1 MTQGIQCS
9 RCGWQNDSSA
19 IMCGGCGQPLRASG
33 AALGYGPSVDVVA
46 PAGSPTAAPVN
57 SDSDMPTVQGVALTQ
72 PMAQTASIPN
82 RISQGQPAAW
92 PGTSSGPAARPATR
106 RSWWRGPLAALIV
119 LGVLAALIVGA
130 WALVIRPVAHAQ
142 ADGAIAGILDVA
154 VGSIPP
160 IPEEALSVAGPAVT
174 VTDVE
179 INNLVLRNLPA
190 NSNVDSLT
198 IAFRPGM
205 IVANYSAFGQ
215 SGTIE
220 TRLQTR
226 NGQLVATDTR
236 VTGILG
242 WVESGEELQATL
254 NQELAKLRSKT
265 PHGVQSVRITNGRIT
280 IVLRTS

>member
-33 AALGYGPSVDVVA
+33 AALDYGPSVDVAA
-46 PAGSPTAAPVN
+46 PAGSLPAAPV
-57 SDSDMPTVQGVALTQ
+57 SPDFDMPTMQDVALTQ
-72 PMAQTASIPN
+72 PIAQTASPPS
-82 RISQGQPAAW
+82 RISQGKPAVW
-92 PGTSSGPAARPATR
+92 PGASSGPAARPATR
-106 RSWWRGPLAALIV
+106 QRWWRGPLAALIV
-119 LGVLAALIVGA
+119 LGMLAALIVGV

-142 ADGAIAGILDVA
+142 ADGAIAGMLDVA
-154 VGSIPP
+154 VGSLPP
-160 IPEEALSVAGPAVT
+160 IPEEALALAGPEVT

-179 INNLVLRNLPA
+179 INNLVLQHLPT
-190 NSNVDSLT
+190 NSNVDSLA

-220 TRLQTR
+220 TRLQAR
-226 NGQLVATDTR
+226 NGELVATDTR

-242 WVESGEELQATL
+242 WVESGDELQATL